1 MFDRFNLWV
10 GSLIARTQDLK
21 NESGQ
26 TFVEYALVLT
36 VIVVGV
42 LLAATWAGLTDAIT
56 NAIDVVKDAIDPP
69 ATTP

>member
-26 TFVEYALVLT
+26 TFVEYALILT
-36 VIVVGV
+36 VVVVGV
-42 LLAATWAGLTDAIT
+42 LLAVTWTGLETAIEAALTKVNDAIT
-56 NAIDVVKDAIDPP
+56 P
-69 ATTP
+69 

>member
-1 MFDRFNLWV
+1 
-10 GSLIARTQDLK
+10 
-21 NESGQ
+21 
-26 TFVEYALVLT
+26 

-56 NAIDVVKDAIDPP
+56 AAIDVVKDAIDPP